1 MDPAVTSAEGSDET
15 GIITA
20 GMDANGH
27 YYILDDSSGVR
38 SPLESARETVRAY
51 WLWHANDII
60 AESNQGGDMV
70 SDLIRTVDRRPRV
83 KLVRATRG
91 KRIRAEPIASLYEQG
106 LVHHVG
112 RHQKL
117 EEQLC
122 TWNPLSNDSPDRLD
136 ALVWALTDL
145 SSKKPAYQEPIVL

>member
-1 MDPAVTSAEGSDET
+1 MQE
-15 GIITA
+15 
-20 GMDANGH
+20 
-27 YYILDDSSGVR
+27 
-38 SPLESARETVRAY
+38 Y
-51 WLWHANDII
+51 WLHKADDIV

-83 KLVRATRG
+83 QLVRATRG

-112 RHQKL
+112 QFPQL

-122 TWNPLSNDSPDRLD
+122 TWNPLSNDSPDRMD
-136 ALVWALTDL
+136 ALVWAVTSLSGAPVLAKPIL
-145 SSKKPAYQEPIVL
+145 SSGGGNIKW